1 MKKYQII
8 WKFSDVI
15 TEVEAESL
23 DEAQENA
30 EYGVAPIEDTYCYGV
45 EAEEIEDE

>member
-15 TEVEAESL
+15 TEIEAESL
-23 DEAQENA
+23 EEAKQKA
-30 EYGVAPIEDTYCYGV
+30 EEETAPKEDTYCYETEV
-45 EAEEIEDE
+45 EEVNN